1 MAKKSS
7 KGTKKIAHIKK
18 TSANPSAVSSE
29 MTDSS
34 LALSQSSQGESSRK
48 MTAIW
53 LVSLVLLILGVY
65 VVKNKGMFV
74 VALVNNSP
82 VFRWDMNTVMASRF
96 GKQTLES
103 MISEK
108 LIAGEAEKAGAS
120 VNQKDIDEKEQEI
133 LKSFGSKVNVEDFL
147 RIQGVTKEEF
157 DRQIKLQLLVQKTLG
172 KNITITDDDVNNFIA
187 TNRAVLVATDDAGLK
202 SEAKQAIF
210 DQKVGEKFQSWFTE
224 LKDKAKVLRF
234 L

>member
-7 KGTKKIAHIKK
+7 KVTHKKK
-18 TSANPSAVSSE
+18 TKTLATSESREMTENGVSSGV
-29 MTDSS
+29 S
-34 LALSQSSQGESSRK
+34 LSQGESSKK

-53 LVSLVLLILGVY
+53 LVSLVFLVVGVY
-65 VVKNKGMFV
+65 AVKNKSMFV
-74 VALVNNSP
+74 VALVNNAP
-82 VFRWDMNTVMASRF
+82 VFRWDLNSVMVSRF

-108 LIAGEAEKAGAS
+108 LIAGEAAKAGAI
-120 VNQKDIDEKEQEI
+120 VGQKDIDEKEQEI
-133 LKSFGSKVNVEDFL
+133 LKSFGSKVNVDDFL

-172 KNITITDDDVNNFIA
+172 KNITISDDDVNNFIA
-187 TNRAVLVATDDAGLK
+187 TNRAVLVATDEAGLK
-202 SEAKQAIF
+202 TEAKQAIF
-210 DQKVGEKFQSWFTE
+210 DQMVGEKFQSWFTT

>member
-7 KGTKKIAHIKK
+7 KSSRK
-18 TSANPSAVSSE
+18 TVHTNKSK
-29 MTDSS
+29 T
-34 LALSQSSQGESSRK
+34 LASVAASKMVESVASPFVPPQGESSRK

-53 LVSLVLLILGVY
+53 LMSLVLLVLGVY

-82 VFRWDMNTVMASRF
+82 VFRWDLNSVMASRF

-108 LIAGEAEKAGAS
+108 LIAGEAAKAGAV

-172 KNITITDDDVNNFIA
+172 KNITITDNDVNNFIA
-187 TNRAVLVATDDAGLK
+187 TNRAVLAATDEAGLK
-202 SEAKQAIF
+202 REAKQSIF
-210 DQKVGEKFQSWFTE
+210 DQKV
-224 LKDKAKVLRF
+224 
-234 L
+234 